1 MRDEPEDW
9 RLNCRLASLHAF
21 LKFAVDDLIDGLV
34 DMLLV
39 PPVGVAQES
48 GAVFSQR
55 PDRWR
60 GVVAEVPFV
69 DVVTTMLDA
78 SIPLT
83 AGEWD
88 EWGDPRR
95 PEDFAWLLAYSPY
108 DNVGPGRHPAVLA
121 TTGLNDP
128 RVGFHEPAKWVAKL
142 RRNRARDRRNIRDL
156 RAAGWRVI
164 VVWECEL
171 GVARGTA
178 TQRAARL
185 ERFGRSLV
193 RKVIGRS
200 GSR

>member
-1 MRDEPEDW
+1 MSAIRGHDTTPERLVRSTLHRHGLRFRLHVRDLP
-9 RLNCRLASLHAF
+9 
-21 LKFAVDDLIDGLV
+21 G
-34 DMLLV
+34 
-39 PPVGVAQES
+39 
-48 GAVFSQR
+48 R
-55 PDRWR
+55 PDI
-60 GVVAEVPFV
+60 V
-69 DVVTTMLDA
+69 
-78 SIPLT
+78 LT
-83 AGEWD
+83 RHRTIILVHGCFWHLHIGCVKSTLPATN
-88 EWGDPRR
+88 R
-95 PEDFAWLLAYSPY
+95 AW
-108 DNVGPGRHPAVLA
+108 
-121 TTGLNDP
+121 
-128 RVGFHEPAKWVAKL
+128 WVAKL